1 MVILSEFQ
9 LIYSNKKFAKIKIR
23 NFRKNR
29 NCDFAI
35 FATFAICEIAI
46 FAISQITQFDSER
59 GIAISQITQLDF
71 GPILQPWWCHKH
83 QTRSC
88 SFLYLI
94 PRTSLK
100 FVFKIVIHLLYHIQ
114 FQEMTMMALLLI
126 LFLNGLLKL
135 LMKENKSEI
144 QFQSYMKHIVVFV

>member
-71 GPILQPWWCHKH
+71 GPILQPWFEYH
-83 QTRSC
+83 
-88 SFLYLI
+88 LYLSRYQCLGRKYI
-94 PRTSLK
+94 LMEFFYHKYILVTAPDSFSQIILVIKKGLQLK
-100 FVFKIVIHLLYHIQ
+100 ESIISTWIVDTTNLQ
-114 FQEMTMMALLLI
+114 
-126 LFLNGLLKL
+126 
-135 LMKENKSEI
+135 
-144 QFQSYMKHIVVFV
+144 